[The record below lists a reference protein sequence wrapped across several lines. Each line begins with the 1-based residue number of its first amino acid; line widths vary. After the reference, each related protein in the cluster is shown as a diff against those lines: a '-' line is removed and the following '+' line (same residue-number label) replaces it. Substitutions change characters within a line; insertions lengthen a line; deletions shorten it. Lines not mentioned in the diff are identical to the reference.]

1 MKERILIVEDEK
13 EICNDLVKI
22 LQLSEYETI
31 HAYNGIDGYRLACK
45 HLPDLII
52 SDIMIPGFNGYEL
65 LSKLQEKPETSAIP
79 FLFLSAKSNKFDL
92 REAMN
97 LGADDFIT
105 KPFDIDELLNT
116 IRIRLEKKQRRELH
130 LTKKI
135 ETLQTNLRKTMP
147 HEVRTPLNVIL
158 GFSEFLM
165 KNNNITKEKDL
176 LDMIKNIHESGQ
188 RLQRTFE
195 NYLLYA
201 NLELINASQREKN
214 KFQKYKTHMADIY
227 LRDISIAK
235 ATEFNREND
244 LVFDLV
250 DATVLIYEEHFK
262 KIAHELLDN
271 SFKFSESGTM
281 VKLTSTLTDNFLSIV
296 ITDHG
301 RGMTEVQLQKLEEF
315 VQFDR
320 NTYEQQGTG
329 LGLSI
334 VKKIVD
340 IYQGAFSIRSKQDS
354 YTEVEIKIPGFGG
367 NEI

>member
-1 MKERILIVEDEK
+1 MNKRILIIDDEK

-22 LQLSEYETI
+22 LQLSDYETI
-31 HAYNGIDGYRLACK
+31 QAYNGIDGYNLACK

-52 SDIMIPGFNGYEL
+52 SDIMIPGLNGYEI

-79 FLFLSAKSNKFDL
+79 FLFLSAKSNKFNL

-105 KPFDIDELLNT
+105 KPYDIDELLNT
-116 IRIRLEKKQRRELH
+116 IKIRLEKKQRRELH

-135 ETLQTNLRKTMP
+135 ETLQTNFRKTMP
-147 HEVRTPLNVIL
+147 HEFRTPLNVIL

-165 KNNNITKEKDL
+165 KNTNIIKEKDL
-176 LDMIKNIHESGQ
+176 LDMIKNINESGQ

-201 NLELINASQREKN
+201 NLELINASQSEKN
-214 KFQKYKTHMADIY
+214 KFLKNKTYMTDIF
-227 LRDISIAK
+227 LRDISTVK
-235 ATEFNREND
+235 ASNFNRESD
-244 LVFDLV
+244 LVLDLV
-250 DATVLIYEEHFK
+250 DATVLINEEHFK
-262 KIAHELLDN
+262 KIINEILDN
-271 SFKFSESGTM
+271 SFKFSEPG
-281 VKLTSTLTDNFLSIV
+281 SIV
-296 ITDHG
+296 KITSKLVNEFLNIVFSDNG

-320 NTYEQQGTG
+320 NTYEQQGSG

-334 VKKIVD
+334 VKKIVE
-340 IYQGAFSIRSKQDS
+340 IYQGTFSIRSEIDCM
-354 YTEVEIKIPGFGG
+354 TEIEINLPGISG
-367 NEI
+367 NEL